1 MGDEINNLILLFIGT
16 VFHFFINDPFWP
28 IFKREPPLLQQV
40 GFELSEVIT
49 KSQILLDKVK
59 MTFKRDKN

>member
-1 MGDEINNLILLFIGT
+1 MTMGDEINNLILLFIGT

-40 GFELSEVIT
+40 GFELFEVI
-49 KSQILLDKVK
+49 QISNF
-59 MTFKRDKN
+59 TGQGENNIQE